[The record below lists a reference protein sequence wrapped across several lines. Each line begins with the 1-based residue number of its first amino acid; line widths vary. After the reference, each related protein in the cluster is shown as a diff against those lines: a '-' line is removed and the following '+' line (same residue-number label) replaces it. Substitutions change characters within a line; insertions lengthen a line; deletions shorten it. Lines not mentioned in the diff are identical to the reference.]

1 MNSVFIDT
9 DIILD
14 LFIRREP
21 HHSIALRFFS
31 FLKKNA
37 IEGFTSP
44 VSVANTYYI
53 LTKTRDRHYALDKT
67 RRLMQLVRIATLNQ
81 QITEAAIG
89 APYKD
94 FEDSIQYHCAL
105 ASGMRILIT
114 RNVSDYPKSQLK
126 VLLPDE
132 YMTIRQ
138 IRPYTEHN
146 THKASPSQ

>member
-1 MNSVFIDT
+1 MDSVFVDT
-9 DIILD
+9 DVILD
-14 LFIRREP
+14 MFIRREP
-21 HHSIALRFFS
+21 HHKIALHFFS

-37 IEGFTSP
+37 IQGFTSP

-53 LTKTRDRHYALDKT
+53 LARPRDRHYALDKT
-67 RRLMQLVRIATLNQ
+67 RRLMQLVRIATLDQ

-105 ASGMRILIT
+105 ASGIRTLIT
-114 RNVSDYPKSQLK
+114 RNVSEYPEDQLK

-138 IRPYTEHN
+138 V
-146 THKASPSQ
+146 SQ

>member
-1 MNSVFIDT
+1 MDNVFVDT
-9 DIILD
+9 DVILD
-14 LFIRREP
+14 LFIHREP
-21 HHSIALRFFS
+21 YHRTALRFFS

-37 IEGFTSP
+37 IQGFSSP

-53 LTKTRDRHYALDKT
+53 LAKTRNKRYALDKT
-67 RRLMQLVRIATLNQ
+67 RRLMQLIRIATLDQ
-81 QITEAAIG
+81 QIIDAALG

-105 ASGMRILIT
+105 AGGMRILIT
-114 RNVSDYPKSQLK
+114 RNVSDYPKGQLK

-138 IRPYTEHN
+138 VRP
-146 THKASPSQ
+146 

>member
-9 DIILD
+9 DVILD
-14 LFIRREP
+14 LFIQREP
-21 HHSIALRFFS
+21 HHRIALRFFS

-37 IEGFTSP
+37 IQGFTSP
-44 VSVANTYYI
+44 VSVANMYYI
-53 LTKTRDRHYALDKT
+53 LEKTKDRRYALDKT
-67 RRLMQLVRIATLNQ
+67 RRLMQLVRIATLDQ

-89 APYKD
+89 APYRD

-105 ASGMRILIT
+105 ASGMRTLIT
-114 RNVSDYPKSQLK
+114 RNVSDYPKNQLK

-138 IRPYTEHN
+138 VKP
-146 THKASPSQ
+146 

>member
-9 DIILD
+9 DVILD
-14 LFIRREP
+14 LFIQREP
-21 HHSIALRFFS
+21 HHKIALRFFS

-37 IEGFTSP
+37 IQGFTSP
-44 VSVANTYYI
+44 VSVANMYYI
-53 LTKTRDRHYALDKT
+53 LEKTKNRRYALDKT
-67 RRLMQLVRIATLNQ
+67 RRLMQLVRIATLDQ

-89 APYKD
+89 APYRD

-105 ASGMRILIT
+105 ANGIRTLIT
-114 RNVSDYPKSQLK
+114 RNVSDYPKNQLK

-138 IRPYTEHN
+138 VRP
-146 THKASPSQ
+146 